1 LRPSFFEWYNSYN
14 ITGKKRLNRLDTLA
28 VLFKVKVQK
37 LSEAKPII
45 LKIGG
50 SVITDKDGELAAK
63 TEDINRIAEEI
74 KRADAENLIIVHGG
88 GSFGHPTAQKY
99 GIKDGLKDPSQ
110 KLGFAETHHVM
121 TVLNGLIMDA
131 LVWHE
136 IPSLSITPSSVIL
149 TENGRIKFF
158 DETVIRKCMQMGFVP
173 VLYGDAVLDEK
184 LGFTVLSGDQIVAYL
199 AVKMKAEKIVIGVD
213 TDGLYEADPKVDKT
227 AKPYLKLNLEQLKKV
242 QTKIGKAQTTDVTG
256 GMAGKIA
263 ELIPAVEQGVN
274 VQIVNAT
281 RNLRVLRG
289 LTGERIEGTII
300 EKA

>member
-1 LRPSFFEWYNSYN
+1 MS
-14 ITGKKRLNRLDTLA
+14 A
-28 VLFKVKVQK
+28 
-37 LSEAKPII
+37 AKPII
-45 LKIGG
+45 LKLGG

-74 KRADAENLIIVHGG
+74 KRSNTESLIIVHGG
-88 GSFGHPTAQKY
+88 GSFGHPTAKKY
-99 GIKDGLKDPSQ
+99 GIKEGMKTPEQ
-110 KLGFAETHHVM
+110 KLGYAETHHVM

-136 IPSLSITPSSVIL
+136 IPSLSITPSSCVL
-149 TENGRIKFF
+149 TDNGRISHF
-158 DETVIRKCMQMGFVP
+158 DETVLQKCLEMGFVP
-173 VLYGDAVLDEK
+173 VLYGDAVLDNK
-184 LGFTVLSGDQIVAYL
+184 LGFTVLSGDQLVAYL
-199 AVKMKAEKIVIGVD
+199 AVKLKAEKIVIGVD

-242 QTKIGKAQTTDVTG
+242 QAKIGKAQTIDVTG

-263 ELIPAVEQGVN
+263 ELIPAVEAGIPM
-274 VQIVNAT
+274 QIINAT
-281 RNLRVLRG
+281 RNLRVQRG